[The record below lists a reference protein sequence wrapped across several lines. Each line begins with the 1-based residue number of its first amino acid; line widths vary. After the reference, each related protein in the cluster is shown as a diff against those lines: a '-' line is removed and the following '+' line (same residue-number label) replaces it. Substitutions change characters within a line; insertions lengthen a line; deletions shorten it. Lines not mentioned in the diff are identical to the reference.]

1 MLAMVRK
8 LKSAWPGAG
17 LALLA
22 ACGGEAEVEAPEM
35 TISHESRSTASAEM
49 SVEQWKA
56 FLDEWSR
63 EGLALAA
70 RGSAEFRSAL
80 GNESLERGSLT
91 FPGASDDD
99 IAAAEARIGES
110 LPESYRRF
118 LMASNGFVILALD
131 VEDARLFSAAEI
143 RWLRD
148 GEPQFIEAWTQYD
161 TPVADAD
168 YFNYNATQDPVHL
181 RPEYL
186 HDVLQLSE
194 FVESAVVLLNPR
206 IRTSAAEWEGW
217 DFGNEWPGAYR
228 YETFERLMV
237 ALRERTL
244 ANLESAI
251 EFEQEQ

>member
-1 MLAMVRK
+1 MRSIICK
-8 LKSAWPGAG
+8 LRFSWHCAA

-22 ACGGEAEVEAPEM
+22 ACGGETEIEQPEM
-35 TISHESRSTASAEM
+35 TISHESGSTASAEM
-49 SVEQWKA
+49 SVEAWKA
-56 FLDEWSR
+56 FLDDWSR
-63 EGLALAA
+63 QGLALAA
-70 RGSAEFRSAL
+70 RGSAEFRSEL

-91 FPGASDDD
+91 FPGASEDD

-148 GEPQFIEAWTQYD
+148 GEPQFIEAWTRHD

-168 YFNYNATQDPVHL
+168 YFNYTPTQDPVHL
-181 RPEYL
+181 RPAYL
-186 HDVLQLSE
+186 QDALQLSE
-194 FVESAVVLLNPR
+194 FVEAAVVLLNPR
-206 IRTSAAEWEGW
+206 IRTSTAEWEGW

-228 YETFERLMV
+228 YESFERLML